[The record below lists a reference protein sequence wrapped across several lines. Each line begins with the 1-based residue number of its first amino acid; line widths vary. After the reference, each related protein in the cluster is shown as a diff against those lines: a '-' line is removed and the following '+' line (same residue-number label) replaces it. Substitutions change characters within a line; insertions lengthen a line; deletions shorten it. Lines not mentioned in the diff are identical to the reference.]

1 MITKE
6 AIKEMFDAGR
16 RIMDDQYCLH
26 LSINYLKTFY
36 HDCKRLSNMPK
47 ERWLSSRDLSDYI
60 NSQVDGKFIAR
71 RHRAGKKKFNPQ
83 GWLGAAWSGH
93 KKSPGSKMH
102 FNVECWEVLL
112 RDERKPYSYSIQPE
126 CYEMVRAVFAEQD
139 ASDKRLAL
147 DSEASDAEAAKLS
160 LQTDMASKAEEA
172 ERWLLES
179 EIAEIADLQR

>member
-47 ERWLSSRDLSDYI
+47 ERWL
-60 NSQVDGKFIAR
+60 
-71 RHRAGKKKFNPQ
+71 
-83 GWLGAAWSGH
+83 
-93 KKSPGSKMH
+93 
-102 FNVECWEVLL
+102 
-112 RDERKPYSYSIQPE
+112 
-126 CYEMVRAVFAEQD
+126 
-139 ASDKRLAL
+139 
-147 DSEASDAEAAKLS
+147 
-160 LQTDMASKAEEA
+160 
-172 ERWLLES
+172 LES